1 MYCVCVCVCDTL
13 VKASVMATPFP
24 SSLLPIKKIPSTKSF
39 GSHMQIIIHTLSA
52 VLNS

>member
-24 SSLLPIKKIPSTKSF
+24 SSLLPIKKNPINKIFWKPYVNNYSYLVSC
-39 GSHMQIIIHTLSA
+39 S
-52 VLNS
+52 